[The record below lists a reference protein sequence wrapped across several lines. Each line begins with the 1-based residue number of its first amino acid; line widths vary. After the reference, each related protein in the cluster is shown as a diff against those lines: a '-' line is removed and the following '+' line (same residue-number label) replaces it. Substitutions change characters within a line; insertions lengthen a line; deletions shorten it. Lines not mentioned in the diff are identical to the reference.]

1 MLMIIL
7 DIYEKWCT
15 KNKQTNK
22 QINKT
27 KERLALQSFKT
38 WPSWLQSLVVLV

>member
-1 MLMIIL
+1 MVH
-7 DIYEKWCT
+7 K
-15 KNKQTNK
+15 KQTNE

-38 WPSWLQSLVVLV
+38 WPSRLQILVALVWYN